1 MTVTRRA
8 VARCQTWRA
17 ALGAAVLL
25 VGAVGCGGQGGATD
39 QALAAVSQRGA
50 LNVGSCLAT
59 PPWGI
64 ISSSGA
70 PDGFD
75 VDVAKQLGEFLGVS
89 VNDTDVSAASRVPSL
104 QSGKLDVVS
113 CTFTV
118 TPERQQQVDFS
129 DPVVNTGNSLVT
141 RRGSSIK
148 SVADLTGH
156 TVAVNKGGSAI
167 GVTQEANSEAKLQP
181 YESFADALLA
191 VKQGQADAMIDTSDA
206 MAAAVKK
213 DPGLELVVDGK
224 VGPIKHFALGV
235 RKDEPALLARV
246 NAFVAE
252 FHADESGTQLYRKWF
267 GADPTYQFEGLEG

>member
-1 MTVTRRA
+1 MTGALRVVVRGGL
-8 VARCQTWRA
+8 WRA
-17 ALGAAVLL
+17 A
-25 VGAVGCGGQGGATD
+25 VGAGVLVLALTGCGGQSDAKNQSLSTI
-39 QALAAVSQRGA
+39 SERGT

-64 ISSSGA
+64 INSAGN

-75 VDVAKQLGEFLGVS
+75 VDVAKQLGEFLGVK

-118 TPERQQQVDFS
+118 TPERQEQVDFS
-129 DPVVNTGNSLVT
+129 LPVVNTGNSLVT
-141 RRGSSIK
+141 RKGSSIK
-148 SVADLTGH
+148 TVDDLTGH

-167 GVTQEANSEAKLQP
+167 GVTQAANAKAKLQP

-206 MAAAVKK
+206 MASAVKK
-213 DPGLELVVDGK
+213 DPSLVLAVDGK

-235 RKDEPALLARV
+235 RKDEPDLLAKV
-246 NAFVAE
+246 NEFVTK
-252 FHADESGTQLYRKWF
+252 FHAEGTGIELYRKWF
-267 GADPTYQFEGLEG
+267 ESDPTYQFEGLEG

>member
-1 MTVTRRA
+1 MTMTQQAGRR
-8 VARCQTWRA
+8 RRTWRVL
-17 ALGAAVLL
+17 LGSAVLL
-25 VGAVGCGGQGGATD
+25 ISAAGCGGQGETN
-39 QALAAVSQRGA
+39 QALAAITERGT

-75 VDVAKQLGEFLGVS
+75 VDVAKQLGEFLGVT

-141 RRGSSIK
+141 RGGSSIRT
-148 SVADLTGH
+148 VEDLTGR

-167 GVTQEANSEAKLQP
+167 GVTQEANPEAKLQP

-213 DPGLELVVDGK
+213 DPSLELVVDGK

-235 RKDEPALLARV
+235 RKDEPELLAKV
-246 NAFVAE
+246 NEFVAQ
-252 FHADESGTQLYRKWF
+252 FHADKTGTELYRKWF
-267 GADPTYQFEGLEG
+267 DGDPTYQFEGLEG